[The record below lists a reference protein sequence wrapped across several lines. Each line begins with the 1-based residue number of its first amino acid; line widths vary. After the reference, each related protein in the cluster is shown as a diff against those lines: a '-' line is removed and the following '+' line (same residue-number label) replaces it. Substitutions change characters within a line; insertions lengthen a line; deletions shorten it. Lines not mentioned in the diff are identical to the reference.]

1 MINIED
7 LKKDIER
14 AIEEVV
20 KEYDYD
26 YADLFGEEVDIY
38 TNDKIITINFEITEE
53 DRNTEENVYDGVI

>member
-1 MINIED
+1 MIKIIKIFEND
-7 LKKDIER
+7 
-14 AIEEVV
+14 
-20 KEYDYD
+20 YDYD

>member
-14 AIEEVV
+14 AIEEVI